1 MVKWYYRSVFDE
13 LDDIRKYREL
23 LNRQIYG
30 TNPAA
35 LLPAAGE
42 SAVKMLPA
50 QPMFLSM
57 KVSENDDE
65 VMVTA
70 TLIAGIMKKD
80 IALYLINPLALE
92 ITCERTEERTDEN
105 EGYYLH
111 GCMSGSVTR
120 TVTLPEPVSD
130 NGSSA
135 LVRNDVLEVH
145 LKKTRKKSK
154 RKIPVD

>member
-1 MVKWYYRSVFDE
+1 MIKWYYRSVFDE

-23 LNRQIYG
+23 LNRQIYE

-50 QPMFLSM
+50 QPMSFSV
-57 KVSENDDE
+57 KVSENEDE

-70 TLIAGIMKKD
+70 TLTAGMVKED

-92 ITCERTEERTDEN
+92 ITCERTEERSHEN
-105 EGYYLH
+105 EGYFLH
-111 GCMSGSVTR
+111 GYMSGSVTR
-120 TVTLPEPVSD
+120 IVTLPEPVSD
-130 NGSSA
+130 DGSSA
-135 LVRNDVLEVH
+135 IVRNDVLEVH
-145 LKKTRKKSK
+145 LKKTRKESK
-154 RKIPVD
+154 RKISID

>member
-1 MVKWYYRSVFDE
+1 MDKWYYRSVFDE

-30 TNPAA
+30 TNPAV

-42 SAVKMLPA
+42 SAVKMLPV
-50 QPMFLSM
+50 QPMTFSVE
-57 KVSENDDE
+57 VSENDDE

-70 TLIAGIMKKD
+70 TLCAGIRKKD

-105 EGYYLH
+105 EGYFLH
-111 GCMSGSVTR
+111 RCMSGSVTR
-120 TVTLPEPVSD
+120 IITLPEPVSD
-130 NGSSA
+130 DGSSA
-135 LVRNDVLEVH
+135 KVRNDLLEVH
-145 LKKTRKKSK
+145 LKKTRKESK
-154 RKIPVD
+154 RKISID